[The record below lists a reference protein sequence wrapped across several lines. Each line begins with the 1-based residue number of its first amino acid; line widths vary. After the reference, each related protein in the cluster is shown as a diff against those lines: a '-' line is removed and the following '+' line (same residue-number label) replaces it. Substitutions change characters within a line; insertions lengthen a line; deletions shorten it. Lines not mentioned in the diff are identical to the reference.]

1 VSEHRRRPTAEP
13 TGPTGTGAR
22 RSRREAEAHRG
33 WRRVVSWKGLG
44 LAALGVAV
52 LGSVGIGIAYARV
65 DVPAPNDFARS
76 QSTIVTWSDGETE
89 LGRFN
94 AENREIVSIE
104 DVPEHVRHAVLAA
117 EDRSFYDNQG
127 ISVTGIAR
135 AAWNN
140 LRGDSLQGAST
151 ITQQYVKNYYLTQEQ
166 TYTRKIREVLLA
178 VKIDGQLDKDQ
189 ILEDYLNTIYF
200 GRGAYGVQTASRAY
214 FGKPVSEL
222 SPEEGAVLAAI
233 IRAPGRYDPA
243 ADEASQ
249 DRLQDRFRYVLDGM
263 VERGWTDAAT
273 ASSAQLPE
281 IVPPATENKLGG
293 TDGYLLDQVRRELIA
308 RGFTDTEIDTAGLR
322 VTTTFDRQAQES
334 AIQAVADEFPTEDA
348 EGLTVGLAAVRPGD
362 GGVVAM
368 YGGADFVEQP
378 RNNAT
383 QAAIQPGS
391 TFKAFT
397 LAAALEEG
405 VSLRSR
411 FAGNSPYDNPAIGRP
426 VNNAGDASYGQYV
439 DMLEAT
445 RKSINTAFVDLTV
458 EIGPDTVLDA
468 AVRAGIPE
476 NAPGLSADARI
487 TLGTSSVTPVQLA
500 AAFGTLAAQGEQAD
514 WYTVAEV
521 RDPSGAVRYSADVAP
536 ERAFEPDVTADVTYA
551 LTEVV
556 EHGTGE
562 AAQALGRP
570 SAGKTGTAEDLTA
583 WYAGYTPQL
592 AAAVAFWKGDGTES
606 LSGTAGMSTFSGG
619 AYPARLWTAFMAGA
633 LQGTEVLEFP
643 EPANLGEQVNPAP
656 TRTAAPPRTS
666 QPAPRPEPEPTVE
679 PEPTRTVDPSP
690 PVEPSPPGLPT
701 EAPSPGDGDGDGDGG
716 GGGGGPGNGPG
727 GDGPPGQDDEGS
739 DGGDA
744 TLSDLIGLG

>member
-1 VSEHRRRPTAEP
+1 
-13 TGPTGTGAR
+13 
-22 RSRREAEAHRG
+22 
-33 WRRVVSWKGLG
+33 
-44 LAALGVAV
+44 
-52 LGSVGIGIAYARV
+52 VGIGIAYASV

-76 QSTIVTWSDGETE
+76 QATIVTWSDGETE

-94 AENREIVSIE
+94 AENREIISIE

-214 FGKPVSEL
+214 FGKPASEL
-222 SPEEGAVLAAI
+222 SVEEGAVLAAI

-243 ADEASQ
+243 ADEANA

-273 ASSAQLPE
+273 ASAAQLPE
-281 IVPPATENKLGG
+281 VVPPVTENKLGG
-293 TDGYLLDQVRRELIA
+293 TNGYLLDQVRRELLA

-334 AIQAVADEFPTEDA
+334 AVRAVAEEFPTEAA
-348 EGLTVGLAAVRPGD
+348 EGLHVGLAAVRPGD
-362 GGVVAM
+362 GGLVAI

-411 FAGNSPYDNPAIGRP
+411 FAGNSPLEDPALGRP
-426 VNNAGDASYGQYV
+426 VNNLGDTSYGEYV

-445 RKSINTAFVDLTV
+445 RKSINTAFVDLTM
-458 EIGPDTVLDA
+458 EIGPDKVLDA

-476 NAPGLSADARI
+476 NAPGLNADARI

-500 AAFGTLAAQGEQAD
+500 DAYATLAAQGEQAD

-521 RDPSGAVRYSADVAP
+521 RDPSGAVRYSAEPTP
-536 ERAFEPDVTADVTYA
+536 ERALDPEVTADVTYA

-556 EHGTGE
+556 ENGTGE

-592 AAAVAFWKGDGTES
+592 AAAVGFWKGDGTES
-606 LSGTAGMSTFSGG
+606 LDGTAGMDTFTGG

-633 LQGTEVLEFP
+633 LEGTEVLDFP
-643 EPANLGEQVNPAP
+643 EPANLGERVNPEP

-666 QPAPRPEPEPTVE
+666 EPAPPPAPEPTPEPEPTEVPT
-679 PEPTRTVDPSP
+679 PELPPLPSP
-690 PVEPSPPGLPT
+690 PTEPTPTGWPTGFPSP
-701 EAPSPGDGDGDGDGG
+701 GDGG
-716 GGGGGPGNGPG
+716 GGGGGNGGGGNGGGRPG
-727 GDGPPGQDDEGS
+727 GDEEEEP
-739 DGGDA
+739 
-744 TLSDLIGLG
+744 LWSDLLGSG